1 VFSTA
6 AVDLS
11 FETEAIGPEE
21 YVVALAGE
29 IDLYTCPEFKEE
41 LLRVADAGAVHVV
54 VDLTQTT
61 FIDSTGLGVLLRGV
75 ERLRRREGGRL
86 SVVCTDVNM
95 RRLFEITG
103 LDRVFG
109 VYGSR
114 SEALAAAA
122 SA

>member
-1 VFSTA
+1 MFSNA

-11 FETEAIGPEE
+11 LETEVIGPEE
-21 YVVALAGE
+21 YVVSVAGE
-29 IDLYTCPEFKEE
+29 VDLYTCPELKEE
-41 LLRVADAGAVHVV
+41 LLRVVDEGAVHVV

-61 FIDSTGLGVLLRGV
+61 FIDSTGLGVLLRGA
-75 ERLRRREGGRL
+75 ERLGRREGGRL
-86 SVVCTDVNM
+86 SVVCSDVNI
-95 RRLFEITG
+95 RRIFELTG
-103 LDRVFG
+103 LDRIFG